1 MYIIDMFTSL
11 ILIMNNINLTGMIF
25 KTFRNRNVSLLIF
38 LLFIFLSSCKKR
50 IDQTP
55 SIETEIGS
63 VANGQPCSSRLI
75 TALSTE
81 CTATD
86 FSSLSIENA
95 LFFSVDSGRM
105 RILKIPMISKNPETD
120 FILISSDANES
131 AFKGSIIHIEATSN
145 WKNGDKF
152 SGSIIVNSLDRLH
165 QEIIDVRDNFRVNYL
180 PNAIVVVPSNP
191 SNTVSLPEVIV
202 TASYPT
208 GGGISYNLWMNLLSW
223 IGVTPGD
230 GIGAGVSGAESGGW
244 FGPILALQGGI
255 NIGGG
260 GAIGGSN
267 ILPPPC
273 NTIAAPALSLDD
285 IIWQNINNTNA
296 GLIPFTTTDL
306 KNLCENRGWGTG
318 VPQVVFNRKAGKAFE
333 ETALNYFGL
342 KENTINY
349 DSPIRASM
357 NAPNLP
363 TKVRPD
369 CRDNLIFYYKDGGGT
384 HINQLHGWV
393 NVEVKAVRGTI
404 ELSYN
409 QYQILGE
416 LDILNKAK
424 QASQAYLPYD
434 LTKYRPLL
442 IFITTDD
449 TQIGETVKAR
459 AQQMNIDIWQIK
471 SRFDLAN
478 AHINFTQPRWVGG
491 ADDGYYVPPS
501 IIGAILQGEGIAMV
515 PANLVGSPRPN
526 FTLDPEELDW

>member
-1 MYIIDMFTSL
+1 
-11 ILIMNNINLTGMIF
+11 
-25 KTFRNRNVSLLIF
+25 
-38 LLFIFLSSCKKR
+38 
-50 IDQTP
+50 
-55 SIETEIGS
+55 
-63 VANGQPCSSRLI
+63 
-75 TALSTE
+75 
-81 CTATD
+81 
-86 FSSLSIENA
+86 
-95 LFFSVDSGRM
+95 
-105 RILKIPMISKNPETD
+105 LKIPMISKNPETD

-342 KENTINY
+342 KENTIQIY
-349 DSPIRASM
+349 PQ
-357 NAPNLP
+357 
-363 TKVRPD
+363 KYG
-369 CRDNLIFYYKDGGGT
+369 LI
-384 HINQLHGWV
+384 
-393 NVEVKAVRGTI
+393 VE
-404 ELSYN
+404 
-409 QYQILGE
+409 
-416 LDILNKAK
+416 
-424 QASQAYLPYD
+424 
-434 LTKYRPLL
+434 
-442 IFITTDD
+442 IT
-449 TQIGETVKAR
+449 
-459 AQQMNIDIWQIK
+459 
-471 SRFDLAN
+471 
-478 AHINFTQPRWVGG
+478 
-491 ADDGYYVPPS
+491 
-501 IIGAILQGEGIAMV
+501 
-515 PANLVGSPRPN
+515 
-526 FTLDPEELDW
+526 